1 MCGYLAYKTESKAH
15 AKILRSGFQRVSDA
29 LRRICLPGMQTERN
43 LSERGPLADMDLS
56 ISDRPDKGTG
66 S

>member
-1 MCGYLAYKTESKAH
+1 MPESCAQDFRH
-15 AKILRSGFQRVSDA
+15 DSDA
-29 LRRICLPGMQTERN
+29 LRKICLPGMQTERN

-66 S
+66 A